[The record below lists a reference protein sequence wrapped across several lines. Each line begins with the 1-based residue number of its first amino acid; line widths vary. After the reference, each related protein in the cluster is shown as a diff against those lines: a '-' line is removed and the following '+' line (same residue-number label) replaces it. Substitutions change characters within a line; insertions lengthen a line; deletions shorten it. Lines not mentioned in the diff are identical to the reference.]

1 MQFEINDVKAFGR
14 KQLDRMLQL
23 KDLLQRQAAN
33 KDEYFV
39 ENYKQVCQHL
49 ASYEQFNLAGN
60 TKDNFVKQKHEEK
73 TYLHE
78 EDLKLKKSFVNPLR

>member
-1 MQFEINDVKAFGR
+1 MLFEINDVRAFGK

-49 ASYEQFNLAGN
+49 ASYEQTNLAGN
-60 TKDNFVKQKHEEK
+60 TKD
-73 TYLHE
+73 
-78 EDLKLKKSFVNPLR
+78 SFV

>member
-39 ENYKQVCQHL
+39 ENYKQVCQNL
-49 ASYEQFNLAGN
+49 ASYEQTNLAGN
-60 TKDNFVKQKHEEK
+60 TKD
-73 TYLHE
+73 
-78 EDLKLKKSFVNPLR
+78 SFV